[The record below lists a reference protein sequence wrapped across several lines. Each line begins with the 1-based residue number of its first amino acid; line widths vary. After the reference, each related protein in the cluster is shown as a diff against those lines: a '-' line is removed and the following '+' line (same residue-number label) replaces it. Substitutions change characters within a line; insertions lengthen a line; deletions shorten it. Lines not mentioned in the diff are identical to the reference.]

1 MLKKQAYSKN
11 CTFGLQI
18 INIFCMTD
26 HDSKWIQTKALL
38 QDRFGK
44 VPDME
49 SILFLIGM
57 NEVGFDIEYQ
67 FKKEEKQ
74 DLMHVAMCLLLSDDG
89 YYKQTGTDED
99 GWPHFEKLK
108 EFPNVSLQDQE
119 HYLQEKVMKYLQ
131 VEQ

>member
-1 MLKKQAYSKN
+1 
-11 CTFGLQI
+11 
-18 INIFCMTD
+18 MTD
-26 HDSKWIQTKALL
+26 HDSKWIQTKAML

-89 YYKQTGTDED
+89 YYVQTGIDAD
-99 GWPHFEKLK
+99 GWPQFDKVK
-108 EFPNVSLQDQE
+108 EFPHVSLQAQE

-131 VEQ
+131 VE